1 MMQFTSSG
9 SGPINLLVQGEI
21 AIAMGMTSQ
30 AVIQKNEG
38 QPFEILFFE
47 PGAPYT
53 ACGYG
58 IVEGKQNNQAVK
70 DVFEFF
76 YNTLVQ
82 EEKDKFLPETIF
94 KGQEMK
100 VEGYPTDINYAD
112 MSGNTADE
120 KTRLLGKWIY

>member
-1 MMQFTSSG
+1 M
-9 SGPINLLVQGEI
+9 QGEVGI
-21 AIAMGMTSQ
+21 ALGMTAQ
-30 AVIQKNEG
+30 AVKMKNEG
-38 QPFEILFFE
+38 HSLEIMFFE

-58 IVEGKQNNQAVK
+58 IVEGKQNDPAVK
-70 DVFEFF
+70 EVFDFF